1 MKTFLRLFL
10 SATLFAAASP
20 LPAQASADWREYIRQ
35 MVEDGMDDDAA
46 TAFYED
52 LSDLES
58 HPLNINDVS
67 LADLER
73 LPFLSG
79 EQQHSILQFL
89 EKNRPVYSVYELRNV
104 PLLDV
109 QTVQL
114 LLPFFVVGEYQ
125 PQKPKLSWKNIFGGG
140 KHELQSRYDRVF
152 PQRAGYKSVPDS
164 ILKKSP
170 NRVYQGED
178 FYQSLRYAYKA
189 GRRFQAGITAEK
201 DAGETFFRG
210 EHKGYD
216 HYGAFVQLKDVGRLK
231 ALVVGDYRM
240 RWGQGLLL
248 NNNFFGRQI
257 VANRF
262 GGARH
267 GFAHSPRFHSR
278 EWLFSRSSCHLPSG
292 QCGIYRLLFAP
303 KGRCQLLERQ
313 YDNLLQNGWA
323 ASHVARNIETKQR
336 YRAGGRRK
344 CALRVEG
351 AAIGHELRV

>member
-1 MKTFLRLFL
+1 MKAFLRLFL

-125 PQKPKLSWKNIFGGG
+125 PQKPKLSWK
-140 KHELQSRYDRVF
+140 KY
-152 PQRAGYKSVPDS
+152 
-164 ILKKSP
+164 
-170 NRVYQGED
+170 
-178 FYQSLRYAYKA
+178 
-189 GRRFQAGITAEK
+189 
-201 DAGETFFRG
+201 FRG
-210 EHKGYD
+210 
-216 HYGAFVQLKDVGRLK
+216 R
-231 ALVVGDYRM
+231 
-240 RWGQGLLL
+240 
-248 NNNFFGRQI
+248 
-257 VANRF
+257 
-262 GGARH
+262 
-267 GFAHSPRFHSR
+267 
-278 EWLFSRSSCHLPSG
+278 
-292 QCGIYRLLFAP
+292 
-303 KGRCQLLERQ
+303 
-313 YDNLLQNGWA
+313 
-323 ASHVARNIETKQR
+323 
-336 YRAGGRRK
+336 
-344 CALRVEG
+344 
-351 AAIGHELRV
+351 